1 MKELF
6 TAFVAKVLN
15 ALSSRTVWT
24 MIALFLVNNVDA
36 ITALVPAGHLT
47 EFNLAMGL
55 LGIYFRVNPRV

>member
-15 ALSSRTVWT
+15 ALSSRTAWT
-24 MIALFLVNNVDA
+24 IVALFLVNNVDA

-47 EFNLAMGL
+47 EFNLVMGL